1 MSNYIDK
8 ELVRKSLKDLA
19 VAEPDFV
26 TALLAEIDND
36 LKKAKQKR
44 LNQII
49 DEDFE
54 EYKEVFKTL
63 A

>member
-19 VAEPDFV
+19 IAEPDFV

-54 EYKEVFKTL
+54 EYKEVFKAL